1 MKQHS
6 FPVRVLCILGFLV
19 ITCASGAQDTGQP
32 VNRPPVYAGSFYAGT
47 KATLQ
52 AQLNNLFATAEPK
65 KIEGRVRCLIVPHA
79 GYSYSGVVAASGYLS
94 IAADAGYKNIF
105 VIAPSHREYFEG
117 ASVYTAGNY
126 LTPLGEVR
134 VNREIAGKLI
144 RDNRFIRFNPRAHDR
159 EHSIEVQLPMIQYH
173 FRDTPPIVPIVI
185 GNSSVSTARDL
196 AQALLPYF
204 TPENLFIISSDF
216 SHYPEYSDAVS
227 IDRSTCDA
235 VLQNDPKIFYN
246 TLAKNSNAQVENLAT
261 PCCGWASVLTL
272 LYMSESDRD
281 MVMTPVLYR
290 NSGDLPE
297 GDKGRVVG
305 YWAIVG
311 QDPGGNDFALGSEDK
326 EILLKISRQ
335 TLEMYLDSG
344 QVPVFDLG
352 GIPEILREPAGAFVS
367 LYKHGQ
373 LRGCIGQFEPV
384 KPLYQVVQEMSVAAA
399 TRDTRFYPVDESE
412 LGVIKIEISVL
423 TPLKRIQSA
432 DEFELGRQGIY
443 MKKDGRSG
451 TFLPQVAESTGWNKE
466 EFLGHCAMDKARIG
480 WNGWKDAELFV
491 YEAIVFGESQE

>member
-1 MKQHS
+1 
-6 FPVRVLCILGFLV
+6 
-19 ITCASGAQDTGQP
+19 
-32 VNRPPVYAGSFYAGT
+32 
-47 KATLQ
+47 
-52 AQLNNLFATAEPK
+52 
-65 KIEGRVRCLIVPHA
+65 
-79 GYSYSGVVAASGYLS
+79 
-94 IAADAGYKNIF
+94 
-105 VIAPSHREYFEG
+105 
-117 ASVYTAGNY
+117 
-126 LTPLGEVR
+126 
-134 VNREIAGKLI
+134 
-144 RDNRFIRFNPRAHDR
+144 
-159 EHSIEVQLPMIQYH
+159 
-173 FRDTPPIVPIVI
+173 
-185 GNSSVSTARDL
+185 
-196 AQALLPYF
+196 
-204 TPENLFIISSDF
+204 
-216 SHYPEYSDAVS
+216 
-227 IDRSTCDA
+227 
-235 VLQNDPKIFYN
+235 
-246 TLAKNSNAQVENLAT
+246 
-261 PCCGWASVLTL
+261 
-272 LYMSESDRD
+272 
-281 MVMTPVLYR
+281 
-290 NSGDLPE
+290 
-297 GDKGRVVG
+297 VVG

-466 EFLGHCAMDKARIG
+466 EFLGHCAMDKNFLSMKPSCSASPR
-480 WNGWKDAELFV
+480 NNLQPS
-491 YEAIVFGESQE
+491 AINF